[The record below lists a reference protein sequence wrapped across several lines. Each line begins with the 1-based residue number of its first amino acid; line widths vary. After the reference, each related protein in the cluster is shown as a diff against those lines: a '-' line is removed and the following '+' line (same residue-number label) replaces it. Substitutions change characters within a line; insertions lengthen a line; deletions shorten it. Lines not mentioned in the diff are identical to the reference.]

1 MTKQEKQKEIELR
14 KEQLACERG
23 LTCEDEINQA
33 VLDSFLEE
41 FFFGM
46 ISRGELEE
54 YASLMGFELH
64 LDFVDNKPKKGN
76 IHLC

>member
-1 MTKQEKQKEIELR
+1 MTKQEKQKEIGLR
-14 KEQLACERG
+14 KERLANERG

-64 LDFVDNKPKKGN
+64 LSFVDSEPKKVKS
-76 IHLC
+76 HLC